1 MNYLLLANES
11 KIKIEN
17 GSSIS
22 NIMTSFESK
31 SIMAAVWDLFTEE
44 NLKNIKI
51 VTEDDEILAEY
62 NDFILASETSVVQK
76 DGTVYTCFTLR
87 EKTELELLKEE
98 VEQLKA
104 SQEIQDGAIVEL
116 AEIIGGE

>member
-1 MNYLLLANES
+1 MTYLLLANES

-62 NDFILASETSVVQK
+62 NDFILESETSVVQK